1 MPYLSGPRRYF
12 FHHSYRVLSLL
23 NYPSLEGKTGGTRI
37 EKYRHSY
44 YATRSQVQ
52 RTTRTCSLV
61 QPSCSAL
68 ICSPPL
74 RLVFRLRS
82 HTYHLYVRSK
92 QAVRYGRIKYQF
104 FLVILSEVEGSSVA
118 KNQTIAPDKF
128 FISLRIYKIFM
139 DCRAYFH
146 FSI

>member
-1 MPYLSGPRRYF
+1 M
-12 FHHSYRVLSLL
+12 
-23 NYPSLEGKTGGTRI
+23 
-37 EKYRHSY
+37 
-44 YATRSQVQ
+44 
-52 RTTRTCSLV
+52 
-61 QPSCSAL
+61 
-68 ICSPPL
+68 PL

-139 DCRAYFH
+139 D
-146 FSI
+146 

>member
-52 RTTRTCSLV
+52 RTIRTCSLV

>member
-1 MPYLSGPRRYF
+1 MPHLSGPCRYF
-12 FHHSYRVLSLL
+12 FHHSYRVISLQNYLSLA
-23 NYPSLEGKTGGTRI
+23 GKTAGTRI
-37 EKYRHSY
+37 DRYRSLVIPLRLRGGLRN
-44 YATRSQVQ
+44 TVPRI
-52 RTTRTCSLV
+52 LV

-82 HTYHLYVRSK
+82 HTYRLYVRSE

-128 FISLRIYKIFM
+128 VISLRLYKSFM
-139 DCRAYFH
+139 D
-146 FSI
+146 

>member
-1 MPYLSGPRRYF
+1 MPHLSGPRRYF

-23 NYPSLEGKTGGTRI
+23 NYPSLAGKTGGTRI

-44 YATRSQVQ
+44 YVTRSQVQ
-52 RTTRTCSLV
+52 RTTRTCLLV

-139 DCRAYFH
+139 D
-146 FSI
+146 

>member
-23 NYPSLEGKTGGTRI
+23 NYPSLAGKTGGTRI

-52 RTTRTCSLV
+52 RTTRTFSLV

-139 DCRAYFH
+139 D
-146 FSI
+146 